1 MFKQMLKAET
11 KSDAVE
17 EFLYFLLSILLTT
30 FLIRIV
36 WYRSL
41 VKHITIL
48 KPISSLV
55 DALLLAVSINTIKSL

>member
-36 WYRSL
+36 WNRSL

-55 DALLLAVSINTIKSL
+55 DALILAVSINTIKSL